1 MEEHRRDGTGER
13 PTRAGEK
20 GFALILLLLGA
31 AAFAMALALWRRMS
45 APRAASAA
53 ALPLFV
59 SGLWVILALVT
70 VIENARRSA
79 PPSGG
84 GGDRLREALRRALP
98 RNVAVMLGA
107 VVLYCALLVLRVNF
121 YIATPLFLYGA
132 MCFLTRGSYAK
143 NLLWTAVVMAFIVLV
158 FRLLFGVVF
167 P

>member
-1 MEEHRRDGTGER
+1 MEEHRRSSER
-13 PTRAGEK
+13 PARAGEK
-20 GFALILLLLGA
+20 AFALILLLLGA

-59 SGLWVILALVT
+59 SGLWVVLALVT
-70 VIENARRSA
+70 VIENAGRAA

-84 GGDRLREALRRALP
+84 ENRLRGALRRALP

-132 MCFLTRGSYAK
+132 MCFLTRGSYVK